1 MPACSLSRFRFDF
14 PPGRLMH
21 IRLAFIVGWL
31 GGFLLQRDKSPSI
44 SESLAVE
51 TSHLR
56 IEIKEARSVVE
67 DLKAAGA
74 NCEWELWSQKWLLRL
89 NGTFDLVL
97 AAGLVWTWIHR
108 YPRREP
114 IAIGNTAGSSS
125 SDSDEPVQRPISSL
139 TSARGASSKCR
150 PTRPSDLKLQ

>member
-1 MPACSLSRFRFDF
+1 
-14 PPGRLMH
+14 MH
-21 IRLAFIVGWL
+21 IRLAFIVGWI
-31 GGFLLQRDKSPSI
+31 GGFVLWIDRTPLI

-51 TSHLR
+51 TSQLR
-56 IEIKEARSVVE
+56 VEIKEARTVVE
-67 DLKAAGA
+67 ELRAAGA
-74 NCEWELWSQKWLLRL
+74 NCEWELWSQRWLLRL
-89 NGTFDLVL
+89 SGTFDLVL

-114 IAIGNTAGSSS
+114 VAVTDRRYSTSSS
-125 SDSDEPVQRPISSL
+125 ESEEAVQRATPNL